1 MKIMLNASYSARADF
16 SCIGYVGET
25 NARTITF
32 EGLVIEGADSYK
44 MRFEYPDGTS
54 YEVDITDGSYTV
66 GGSLLRCACE
76 VQCQIFA
83 CKAVGD
89 KYELVKKSNIF
100 CLLIKQSL
108 DGEPAP
114 VPSYEQTLELLE
126 VLSNKLVVCDYA
138 DFPAVGI
145 EGAIYAAQDKHT
157 FYSWY
162 PSEGRYIPYSTGG
175 EGGTG
180 NYEDLLN
187 LPMFNGVR
195 IIGDKS
201 DEDYGIIGITNAEL
215 EKILK

>member
-1 MKIMLNASYSARADF
+1 MKVMLNASYSARADF

-54 YEVDITDGSYTV
+54 YEVDITDGAYTV

-100 CLLIKQSL
+100 CLLIKQFLYIFTMEVISIL
-108 DGEPAP
+108 ENYGEINPQASW
-114 VPSYEQTLELLE
+114 VTKIIK
-126 VLSNKLVVCDYA
+126 KL
-138 DFPAVGI
+138 
-145 EGAIYAAQDKHT
+145 GALNDDK
-157 FYSWY
+157 
-162 PSEGRYIPYSTGG
+162 ER
-175 EGGTG
+175 
-180 NYEDLLN
+180 
-187 LPMFNGVR
+187 
-195 IIGDKS
+195 
-201 DEDYGIIGITNAEL
+201 
-215 EKILK
+215 